1 MAEEPQFPSLPDLG
15 DILDRKKRFIPKKT
29 TVLKCK
35 ECNTKY
41 SRKFMEG
48 RLYFQKDRRR
58 RMQRMSSQ

>member
-35 ECNTKY
+35 KCNTKY
-41 SRKFMEG
+41 S
-48 RLYFQKDRRR
+48 
-58 RMQRMSSQ
+58 